1 MYAYI
6 YIFIN
11 IYNSEPKKYFS
22 LEMINQIR
30 KALENILNARRL
42 RWFRHVINIYIYKN
56 KYIYIYICM
65 YIYIYLLIYII
76 VNQKSIFHW
85 K

>member
-42 RWFRHVINIYIYKN
+42 RWFRHVINIYIYIKIN
-56 KYIYIYICM
+56 IYIYIYM
-65 YIYIYLLIYII
+65 YAYIYIFIGILI
-76 VNQKSIFHW
+76 K
-85 K
+85 